1 MKGENKINTQ
11 VLIKKQV
18 LIKNKKF
25 MSLML
30 VRILTGLSFGMYLLS
45 ESWYV
50 VNELNM
56 KSYLGIILMLTSIPR
71 LLLMIF
77 GGFLSDKY
85 SKTKIMFMSLVTRGI
100 LVFTLA
106 VLIVTENVNILILLP
121 YAFIFG
127 ILDAIFYP
135 ANSSIVSEI
144 VDKEELTRANGLLQS
159 TNLFS
164 TVVSPILAGVLL
176 SIGSFTLLF
185 SITAFF
191 LMVGGI
197 GVFFINTPLQ
207 IQQNKKE
214 SLIENIKSG
223 YRFVR
228 KDKLLSSLMAIIF
241 IVNLFIVGPVNIA
254 LPIIVNEKLGSKALD
269 LSFMQSALFL
279 GMLLPT
285 LIFSIKNVRKKRG
298 VIILS
303 AMIISGVCVIGL
315 GLIHNFFQG
324 LFFLA
329 AYGASISV
337 SSLIIAIIQQNT
349 PSEKMGRVMGL
360 TSTASLGLTPL
371 SYGLTSL
378 ALFFEIS
385 ITDVLIVCGFVV
397 VVISSYI
404 MWKIETVRIVD

>member
-1 MKGENKINTQ
+1 MNTQ
-11 VLIKKQV
+11 VLIKKQA
-18 LIKNKKF
+18 LIRNKKF
-25 MSLML
+25 ISLML
-30 VRILTGLSFGMYLLS
+30 VRVLTGLSFGFYLLG

-85 SKTKIMFMSLVTRGI
+85 SKTKIMFMSLVTRGL
-100 LVFTLA
+100 LVFTL
-106 VLIVTENVNILILLP
+106 VGLIITENVNILVLLP
-121 YAFIFG
+121 FAFLFG

-135 ANSSIVSEI
+135 ANSSIVPEI
-144 VDKEELTRANGLLQS
+144 VEKEELTRANALLQS

-164 TVVSPILAGVLL
+164 IVVSPILAGVLL

-185 SITAFF
+185 FITA
-191 LMVGGI
+191 LLLLVGGI
-197 GVFFINTPLQ
+197 GVFFINTPIQ
-207 IQQNKKE
+207 IQQNKQE

-223 YRFVR
+223 YKFVR
-228 KDKLLSSLMAIIF
+228 KDNLLSSLMVIIF

-254 LPIIVNEKLGSKALD
+254 LPVIVDEELEAKALN

-279 GMLLPT
+279 GMLATT
-285 LIFSIKNVRKKRG
+285 LIFSIKKIRKKRG
-298 VIILS
+298 LIILS
-303 AMIISGVCVIGL
+303 AMILSGFCILGL
-315 GLIHNFFQG
+315 GLIRNLFLG
-324 LFFLA
+324 LLFLSV
-329 AYGASISV
+329 YGACISV
-337 SSLIIAIIQQNT
+337 SSLIIAIIQEST

-378 ALFFEIS
+378 ALFFGIPV
-385 ITDVLIVCGFVV
+385 TDVLIVCGCVV
-397 VVISSYI
+397 VVITSYI
-404 MWKIETVRIVD
+404 LWKITSVRVAH

>member
-1 MKGENKINTQ
+1 LKGENKINTQ
-11 VLIKKQV
+11 VLIKKQA

-30 VRILTGLSFGMYLLS
+30 VRNLTGLSFGMYLLS

-50 VNELNM
+50 INELNM

-85 SKTKIMFMSLVTRGI
+85 SKTKIMFMSLVTRGL
-100 LVFTLA
+100 LVFTL
-106 VLIVTENVNILILLP
+106 VGLIITENVNILIMLP

-135 ANSSIVSEI
+135 ANLSIVSEI
-144 VDKEELTRANGLLQS
+144 VDKEELTRANAILQS
-159 TNLFS
+159 TNLLS

-176 SIGSFTLLF
+176 SVGSFTLIF

-207 IQQNKKE
+207 IQQNKPE

-223 YRFVR
+223 YKFVI
-228 KDKLLSSLMAIIF
+228 KDKLLSSLMVIIF

-254 LPIIVNEKLGSKALD
+254 LPVLVDEKLGAKALD

-279 GMLLPT
+279 GMLLPS

-298 VIILS
+298 IIILS

-315 GLIHNFFQG
+315 GLIRNVFQG
-324 LFFLA
+324 LFFLV
-329 AYGASISV
+329 AYGACISV

-349 PSEKMGRVMGL
+349 PNERMGRVMGL

-397 VVISSYI
+397 VIISSYI
-404 MWKIETVRIVD
+404 MWKIDTVRMAD

>member
-1 MKGENKINTQ
+1 MNTQ
-11 VLIKKQV
+11 VLIKKQA
-18 LIKNKKF
+18 LIRNKKF

-30 VRILTGLSFGMYLLS
+30 VRILTGLSFGMYLLG

-85 SKTKIMFMSLVTRGI
+85 SKTKIMFLSLVTRGL
-100 LVFTLA
+100 LVFTL
-106 VLIVTENVNILILLP
+106 VGLIITENVNILLLLP

-127 ILDAIFYP
+127 VLDAIFYP

-144 VDKEELTRANGLLQS
+144 VDNEELTRANALLQS

-176 SIGSFTLLF
+176 SIGSYTLIF
-185 SITAFF
+185 SITALF

-197 GVFFINTPLQ
+197 GVFFINTSLQ
-207 IQQNKKE
+207 IQQNKQE

-254 LPIIVNEKLGSKALD
+254 LPVIVDEKLGAEALN

-279 GMLLPT
+279 GMLVPT

-298 VIILS
+298 LIILS

-315 GLIHNFFQG
+315 GLIHNLFQG
-324 LFFLA
+324 LLFLA
-329 AYGASISV
+329 VYGACISV

-404 MWKIETVRIVD
+404 MWKIDTVRMAD